1 LEDIMESLLSVGQDV
16 LIMVIGLLVRFLV
29 AVIGFAVLLV
39 PIVLL
44 MAAWQKLSS
53 VRDRATGLAQAGS
66 VKWLRQAHYAPW
78 HTWLA
83 PAEAGLARL
92 GMDAIAGR
100 ILGGITGIEIAAPG
114 TRLRAGEALARVSLG
129 TRTATLRSPADGLV
143 VAINADAERS
153 PQVLHRD
160 PYHRGWLAL
169 IAPSPDSYRTLRTGE
184 PARLWLADEDK
195 RLQLAFEHSLGF
207 AAADGG
213 DLVAPLQGLLDDEQW
228 TELTGQ
234 FL

>member
-1 LEDIMESLLSVGQDV
+1 MESMLSVGQDV
-16 LIMVIGLLVRFLV
+16 LVMVVGLFVRFLL
-29 AVIGFAVLLV
+29 AVIAFAVLLV

-44 MAAWQKLSS
+44 MAAWQKLSAL
-53 VRDRATGLAQAGS
+53 RDRATGLAEAGS
-66 VKWLRQAHYAPW
+66 VKWLRRAHYAPW

-92 GMDAIAGR
+92 GMDAIAER
-100 ILGGITGIEIAAPG
+100 ILGGITGVAIAAPG
-114 TRLRAGEALARVSLG
+114 TRLAAGDALARISLG
-129 TRTATLRSPADGLV
+129 SRTATLRSPADGLV
-143 VAINADAERS
+143 IAINAEAERS

-169 IAPSPDSYRTLRTGE
+169 IAPAPDSYRTLRTGE

-213 DLVAPLQGLLDDEQW
+213 DLVGPLQGLLTDDQW
-228 TELTGQ
+228 KEVTEQ